1 MKLSLRGAG
10 KLITSFPP
18 ELSLSFSAFTDIQDI
33 PLPCLAGPILN
44 VYTTSQ
50 VTEDWLGKYLLND
63 TYEYESDEDDAVGTP
78 ETRAPWWAQGREQ
91 SDLGILLRVDGHASV
106 TRFRLQ
112 VEKILLYA
120 AIPGTIRKGQGSLFT
135 PPGSSSPNMNP
146 DTSRTSGN
154 GNDEPKAVQIFARLL
169 YSGFPWSRD
178 AAAPLPFTDTMIAD
192 EAQFLTPPNLDPQ
205 VTSHVPQENIKRRKV
220 DALFEEAARENKRS
234 RKRGGENVA
243 HIMAKGDR
251 PSLVLFPHGLR
262 ELSRGDSH
270 DGTIADPQAPL
281 NAPTIRR
288 NLSRSKSISS
298 LRDFEDSRPSS
309 RHSNPAVNDVQKRS
323 SLHRVSGMNAQDD
336 APAPSPT
343 TEGPSR
349 MEAQNR
355 NALTRVVMAG
365 LRLYGFQAKKKPLA
379 LTTDHPTSAADPDEE
394 YKLLYHQ
401 TFKAAAFVFRKQIS
415 VQWLSQPVLREVVDK
430 LLGMFCVDPMKEEQP
445 GETFTL
451 SMSKY
456 GKEQVGF
463 GTVLDVREGAKRL
476 DSELLFRKIG
486 APA

>member
-1 MKLSLRGAG
+1 MKLFLRGAG
-10 KLITSFPP
+10 KPITSFPP
-18 ELSLSFSAFTDIQDI
+18 ELSLSFSSFTDIQDI

-112 VEKILLYA
+112 VKEILLYA
-120 AIPGTIRKGQGSLFT
+120 AIPGTIRKGQESLIT
-135 PPGSSSPNMNP
+135 PPGSSSPNRNS
-146 DTSRTSGN
+146 DTPRTW
-154 GNDEPKAVQIFARLL
+154 GNDEPRAVQIFARLL

-178 AAAPLPFTDTMIAD
+178 AAAQLHSTDIMVGD
-192 EAQFLTPPNLDPQ
+192 EAQFITPPNLEPQ
-205 VTSHVPQENIKRRKV
+205 VTSHVPQENMKRRKV

-251 PSLVLFPHGLR
+251 PSPVLFPHGLR
-262 ELSRGDSH
+262 ELSRGDSQ
-270 DGTIADPQAPL
+270 DGTVADSQAPL
-281 NAPTIRR
+281 NAPTLRR

-298 LRDFEDSRPSS
+298 LRDLEDSRPSS
-309 RHSNPAVNDVQKRS
+309 RHSNPAINDVQKRS
-323 SLHRVSGMNAQDD
+323 SLYRVSSMTAQDD
-336 APAPSPT
+336 APAPSPA

-415 VQWLSQPVLREVVDK
+415 VQWLSQPLLREVVDK
-430 LLGMFCVDPMKEEQP
+430 LLGMFCVDPMKEEQQS
-445 GETFTL
+445 ETFMP
-451 SMSKY
+451 SMPKN
-456 GKEQVGF
+456 GGEQVGF
-463 GTVLDVREGAKRL
+463 GTVLDVRGEAKRL
-476 DSELLFRKIG
+476 NSELLFRKVG